1 MIKVKPLVKFE
12 ILLQAHG
19 LHSTGQQ
26 AGHCLDLVHNNL
38 YLVHAKVQKIAKIED
53 DLKVTRADISFLIDY
68 IVYQD
73 SPRLT
78 SENKRL
84 ISENKALSRVVS
96 KLSLQ

>member
-1 MIKVKPLVKFE
+1 MERVIV
-12 ILLQAHG
+12 
-19 LHSTGQQ
+19 
-26 AGHCLDLVHNNL
+26 
-38 YLVHAKVQKIAKIED
+38 VQKIAKIED
-53 DLKVTRADISFLIDY
+53 DLKVTRADIIFLIDN